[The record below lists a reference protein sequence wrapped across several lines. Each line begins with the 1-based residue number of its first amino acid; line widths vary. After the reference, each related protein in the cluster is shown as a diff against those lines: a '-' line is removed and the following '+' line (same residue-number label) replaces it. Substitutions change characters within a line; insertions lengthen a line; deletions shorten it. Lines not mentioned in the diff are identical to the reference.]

1 MANKKLKVEVE
12 LETAKAKQQL
22 GRMGDGV
29 GSSAPPSTRSTDK
42 LAEATTL
49 NTRQMMTMTRAFS
62 GMALGLAAS
71 YSARYFDQGSAAEKA
86 LGYAGSVLSGASA
99 GAMMGAAAGPWGMG
113 IGALLGGGIAAGKK
127 YLDDDKERQD
137 AIDEYNRAED
147 RREGNEKFANLL
159 KRITSPFNSEGIGT
173 KLARLSD
180 QYVTYLTAIES
191 LKEIV
196 NQELSD
202 GKMEQAT
209 RHMSDLEILRQRKN
223 AIMSVA
229 EKMDNSATGGPRS
242 SMVATDALMK
252 LGGGFGLP
260 QSGSVGTI
268 DFPEGPQIIRL
279 LEDIRANTG
288 KKGSTWL

>member
-71 YSARYFDQGSAAEKA
+71 YSARYFNQGSKAEKA
-86 LGYAGSVLSGASA
+86 LGYVGAALSGASM
-99 GAMMGAAAGPWGMG
+99 GAMVGSMAGPPGMAG
-113 IGALLGGGIAAGKK
+113 GALLGGGIAVVKE
-127 YLDDDKERQD
+127 YLDRDKAKTD
-137 AIDEYNRAED
+137 ALDAFREAESMY
-147 RREGNEKFANLL
+147 EGNEKFANDI
-159 KRITSPFNSEGIGT
+159 KRITSPFNTEALSV

-180 QYVTYLTAIES
+180 QYGFYLELIDKIKASIENDLAEGNLEDAS
-191 LKEIV
+191 KLQ
-196 NQELSD
+196 QELSV
-202 GKMEQAT
+202 A
-209 RHMSDLEILRQRKN
+209 RSRKD

-229 EKMDNSATGGPRS
+229 EKMDNSNNGPSRA